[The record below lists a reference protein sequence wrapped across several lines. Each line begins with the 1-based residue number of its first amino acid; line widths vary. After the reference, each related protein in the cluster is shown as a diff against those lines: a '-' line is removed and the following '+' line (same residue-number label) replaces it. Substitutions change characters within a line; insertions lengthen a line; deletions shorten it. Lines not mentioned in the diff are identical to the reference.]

1 MPGFTR
7 IEDLPDLDT
16 GNNQNFDGAGADDE
30 YRQRDINKFIRNSN
44 RMIPS
49 GAGMSRDG
57 PPMTGGHMGPM
68 GPMGGAQHMRMMPQ
82 EMMEQPV
89 MDVREMRYV
98 PPPPVHFER
107 PDPMSLNCVDVAMHI
122 QHCPICSKFYNGDK
136 SLYVIVIVILAIIC
150 LLLLKRV
157 LGV

>member
-7 IEDLPDLDT
+7 IEDLPELDS
-16 GNNQNFDGAGADDE
+16 GNNQNFDGVGAGADDE

-44 RMIPS
+44 RVIPS

-57 PPMTGGHMGPM
+57 PPM
-68 GPMGGAQHMRMMPQ
+68 GPMGGPQHMRMMPPQ

-89 MDVREMRYV
+89 MDVREMRYS
-98 PPPPVHFER
+98 PPPSSQYER

-122 QHCPICSKFYNGDK
+122 QNCPICSKFYNGDK

>member
-1 MPGFTR
+1 MPGYTR

-16 GNNQNFDGAGADDE
+16 GNNQNFNAVGAGGGDDE

-49 GAGMSRDG
+49 GAGMGREG
-57 PPMTGGHMGPM
+57 PPGPM
-68 GPMGGAQHMRMMPQ
+68 GPPMKMMPPQ

-98 PPPPVHFER
+98 PPPVHHHER

-122 QHCPICSKFYNGDK
+122 QECPICSKFYNGDK

-157 LGV
+157 LNV

>member
-16 GNNQNFDGAGADDE
+16 GNNQNFDGVGAGADDE

-57 PPMTGGHMGPM
+57 PPMGPM
-68 GPMGGAQHMRMMPQ
+68 AGPGHMRMMPQ

-89 MDVREMRYV
+89 MDVREMRYSA
-98 PPPPVHFER
+98 PPPVHFER
-107 PDPMSLNCVDVAMHI
+107 PDPMSLNCVDVSMHI
-122 QHCPICSKFYNGDK
+122 QNCPICSKFYNGDK

-157 LGV
+157 LNV

>member
-1 MPGFTR
+1 MPGYTR

-16 GNNQNFDGAGADDE
+16 GNNQNFDGVGAGDDE
-30 YRQRDINKFIRNSN
+30 YRQRDINKFIRNSS

-49 GAGMSRDG
+49 GAGMGRDG
-57 PPMTGGHMGPM
+57 PPGPM
-68 GPMGGAQHMRMMPQ
+68 GPPMKMMPPQ

-98 PPPPVHFER
+98 PPAAHHHER

-122 QHCPICSKFYNGDK
+122 QECPICSKFYNGDK

-157 LGV
+157 LNV